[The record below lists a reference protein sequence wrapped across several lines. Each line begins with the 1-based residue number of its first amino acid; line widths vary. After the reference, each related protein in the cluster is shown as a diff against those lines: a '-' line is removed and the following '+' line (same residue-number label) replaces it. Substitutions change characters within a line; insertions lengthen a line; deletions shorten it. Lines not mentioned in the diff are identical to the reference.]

1 MVGRMGHG
9 SCSKD
14 HGLSPTG
21 SSLRAPASLSW
32 GLPRGQD
39 FLTERV
45 SGLVAGWGPRHRG
58 SRTGNPRPCGPRS
71 HHLGLPQAPRSAAG
85 RVLGR
90 EEGSLISLQR
100 QALPCSG
107 ALQGSPLLTRAK
119 CPCGEN
125 PPAPASPVAPL
136 DRAPG
141 SRTAPNRPHASLF
154 RTSRHLLHH
163 LGRYPQPPKGQG
175 NASSFRKSAVTAHPL
190 MGTAISGPSAH
201 LWGLGSEGL

>member
-1 MVGRMGHG
+1 MVGHMVWATVALEGPRAVPHG
-9 SCSKD
+9 IIPS
-14 HGLSPTG
+14 G
-21 SSLRAPASLSW
+21 SSLPELGAAPGPGFPDGACIRARGWLGSSTPWLPDRKSASLW
-32 GLPRGQD
+32 API
-39 FLTERV
+39 
-45 SGLVAGWGPRHRG
+45 
-58 SRTGNPRPCGPRS
+58 
-71 HHLGLPQAPRSAAG
+71 PQAPRSAAG

-90 EEGSLISLQR
+90 EEGSLISLQL

-107 ALQGSPLLTRAK
+107 TLQGSPLLTRAK

-125 PPAPASPVAPL
+125 PPTPASPVAPL

-141 SRTAPNRPHASLF
+141 SRTAPDRPHASLF
-154 RTSRHLLHH
+154 CTSGHLLHH
-163 LGRYPQPPKGQG
+163 LGWYPQPPKGQG